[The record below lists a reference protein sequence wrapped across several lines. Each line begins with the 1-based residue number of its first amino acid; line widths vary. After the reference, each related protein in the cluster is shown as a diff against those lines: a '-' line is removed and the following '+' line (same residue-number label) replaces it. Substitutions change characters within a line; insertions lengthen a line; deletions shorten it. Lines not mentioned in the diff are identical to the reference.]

1 VAVAMAVALK
11 FFERASGGG
20 SGAIKNFSTSSG
32 GGSGA
37 GKFLK
42 ISITAAKSFVSHLL
56 HI

>member
-42 ISITAAKSFVSHLL
+42 ISITVCNF
-56 HI
+56 